1 MKEVIS
7 EVIDLKVNKDYLLD
21 KFSDLEKLSSTMDNV
36 KVKDNKLKV
45 QYGPLKLSISV
56 IKKTVT
62 YNSYSVDIMGFKDL
76 FIWLQAVPVDEEN
89 CKVRVIMHYEIS
101 MIGKTIGLE
110 ESCSPENLKISLDR
124 VIEQAASLIKE
135 GI

>member
-7 EVIDLKVNKDYLLD
+7 KIIDLKVNRDYFLN
-21 KFSDLEKLSSTMDNV
+21 KFSDLEKLSSTVDNV
-36 KVKDNKLKV
+36 NVKDNKLKV

-56 IKKTVT
+56 IKKTEK
-62 YNSYSVDIMGFKDL
+62 YNSYSVDVMGFKDL
-76 FIWLQAVPVDEEN
+76 FIWLQAIPVDEEN
-89 CKVRVIMHYEIS
+89 CRARVVIHYEIS

-110 ESCSPENLKISLDR
+110 ESCSPENLKISLDKT
-124 VIEQAASLIKE
+124 IEKAASLIKE

>member
-7 EVIDLKVNKDYLLD
+7 KVVDLKINKDYLLN
-21 KFSDLEKLSSTMDNV
+21 KFSDLKKLSSTMDNV

-45 QYGPLKLSISV
+45 RYGPLKLSISV
-56 IKKTVT
+56 IKKTEKC
-62 YNSYSVDIMGFKDL
+62 NSYSVDVMGFKDL
-76 FIWLQAVPVDEEN
+76 FIWLQAIPVDEEN
-89 CKVRVIMHYEIS
+89 CKARVIMHYEIS

>member
-7 EVIDLKVNKDYLLD
+7 KVIDLKVNRDYLLD
-21 KFSDLEKLSSTMDNV
+21 KFGDLKKLPSIDNV
-36 KVKDNKLKV
+36 RVKDNKLKV

-56 IKKTVT
+56 VEKTEK
-62 YNSYSVDIMGFKDL
+62 YNSYSVDVMGFKDL
-76 FIWLQAVPVDEEN
+76 FIWLQAIPVDEEN
-89 CKVRVIMHYEIS
+89 CRARVIMHYEIS

-110 ESCSPENLKISLDR
+110 ESCSPENLKISLDKA
-124 VIEQAASLIKE
+124 IEKAASLIKE

>member
-7 EVIDLKVNKDYLLD
+7 KVVDLKVNRDYFLD
-21 KFSDLEKLSSTMDNV
+21 KFSDLKKLSSTMDNV

-56 IKKTVT
+56 IKKTEK
-62 YNSYSVDIMGFKDL
+62 YNSYLVDVMGFKDL
-76 FIWLQAVPVDEEN
+76 FIWLQAIPVDEEN
-89 CKVRVIMHYEIS
+89 CRARVIMHYEIS

-110 ESCSPENLKISLDR
+110 ESCSPENLKISLDKT
-124 VIEQAASLIKE
+124 VEKAASLIKE